1 MIEKI
6 LSEGNKIEFTKVNS
20 FKGYSVD
27 EGRADKKVYVSQ
39 VFEIIDEYR
48 LKIGVPIIG
57 GKILLVPQNVKI
69 DVCFYTSKGLYQG
82 RAIVVD
88 RFKEGNLYVMVIEML
103 TELQKYQRRQY
114 FRLNCT
120 MDIMFRKFTEEE
132 LAAYMHTGKVDTQV
146 SENGLYNN
154 AIALDISGGGIR
166 FITSVELER
175 EQMIFVNL
183 QIAYEDEKK
192 KYSLVGKVLESYPA
206 KNKRDFYES
215 RVEYCNMSGAVR
227 EQIIKYIFEQER
239 KMRKNENSI

>member
-88 RFKEGNLYVMVIEML
+88 RFKEGNLYSN
-103 TELQKYQRRQY
+103 
-114 FRLNCT
+114 NC
-120 MDIMFRKFTEEE
+120 
-132 LAAYMHTGKVDTQV
+132 
-146 SENGLYNN
+146 
-154 AIALDISGGGIR
+154 
-166 FITSVELER
+166 
-175 EQMIFVNL
+175 
-183 QIAYEDEKK
+183 
-192 KYSLVGKVLESYPA
+192 
-206 KNKRDFYES
+206 
-215 RVEYCNMSGAVR
+215 
-227 EQIIKYIFEQER
+227 
-239 KMRKNENSI
+239 